1 MPGENESWDG
11 LDEWARL
18 AATLKYIDGYATQDV
33 EQLVRL
39 IGAQKA
45 SSRVIERIERIE
57 QKPAEHNI
65 GHLPTRFPTD
75 STRRVFLYS
84 KENTSVGY
92 MISLIH
98 QLAVQEPGGGENA
111 TVHQLE
117 SLLKGFSAVERAA
130 RRNAGRL
137 STANQALAEEGQ
149 R

>member
-1 MPGENESWDG
+1 MPGENESWDS

-45 SSRVIERIERIE
+45 GSRVIERIE

-65 GHLPTRFPTD
+65 GHLPTRLPTD

-92 MISLIH
+92 MIRLIH

>member
-1 MPGENESWDG
+1 MPAWRPPS
-11 LDEWARL
+11 
-18 AATLKYIDGYATQDV
+18 KYIDGYATQDV
-33 EQLVRL
+33 ERLVRL

-45 SSRVIERIERIE
+45 GSRVIERIERIE

-65 GHLPTRFPTD
+65 GHLPTRLPTD
-75 STRRVFLYS
+75 SKRRVFLYS

-137 STANQALAEEGQ
+137 STANQALAEGGQ

>member
-1 MPGENESWDG
+1 MGPAW
-11 LDEWARL
+11 

-33 EQLVRL
+33 ERLVHL

-45 SSRVIERIERIE
+45 GSRVIERIE
-57 QKPAEHNI
+57 QKPAEHNS

>member
-33 EQLVRL
+33 ERLVRL

-45 SSRVIERIERIE
+45 GSRVIERIE
-57 QKPAEHNI
+57 QKSAEHNI
-65 GHLPTRFPTD
+65 GHLPTRLPTD

-117 SLLKGFSAVERAA
+117 SLLKGFSAVEQAA

>member
-1 MPGENESWDG
+1 MGPAW
-11 LDEWARL
+11 
-18 AATLKYIDGYATQDV
+18 AATLKCIDGYATQDV
-33 EQLVRL
+33 EQLVHL

-45 SSRVIERIERIE
+45 GSRVIERIE

-65 GHLPTRFPTD
+65 GHLPTRLPTD
-75 STRRVFLYS
+75 SKRRVFLYS

>member
-33 EQLVRL
+33 ERLVHL

-45 SSRVIERIERIE
+45 GSRVIERIE

-65 GHLPTRFPTD
+65 GHLPTRLPTD

>member
-1 MPGENESWDG
+1 MGPAW
-11 LDEWARL
+11 
-18 AATLKYIDGYATQDV
+18 AATLKCIDAYATQDV
-33 EQLVRL
+33 EQLVHL

-45 SSRVIERIERIE
+45 GSRVIERIE

-65 GHLPTRFPTD
+65 GHLPTRLPTD

-111 TVHQLE
+111 TVHRLE

-137 STANQALAEEGQ
+137 STASQALAEEGQ

>member
-1 MPGENESWDG
+1 MGPAW
-11 LDEWARL
+11 

-33 EQLVRL
+33 ERLVHL

-45 SSRVIERIERIE
+45 GSRVIERIE

>member
-1 MPGENESWDG
+1 MPGENESWDS

-18 AATLKYIDGYATQDV
+18 AATLKYIDGYSTQDV

-45 SSRVIERIERIE
+45 GSRVIERIE

-65 GHLPTRFPTD
+65 GHLPTRLPTD

-98 QLAVQEPGGGENA
+98 QLVVQEPGGGENT

-149 R
+149 W

>member
-1 MPGENESWDG
+1 MPGENESWDS

-45 SSRVIERIERIE
+45 GSRVIERIE
-57 QKPAEHNI
+57 QKLAEHNI
-65 GHLPTRFPTD
+65 GHLPTRLPTD
-75 STRRVFLYS
+75 SMRRVFLYS
-84 KENTSVGY
+84 KENTSFGY

-98 QLAVQEPGGGENA
+98 QLAVQEPGGGESA